1 MNNERREVEE
11 KNFRKSI
18 REISVMS
25 QIYRLMLSSSLSI
38 EEIASRLN
46 AMKKEHDKTP
56 DAEVSKLLSIILA
69 TDTLDEKSKRELDN
83 RYNKISQEIYR
94 KEGIKDLMKAIN
106 DDDIEYKG
114 EHTE

>member
-11 KNFRKSI
+11 NNFRKSI

-25 QIYRLMLSSSLSI
+25 QIYRLMFSSSLSI

-46 AMKKEHDKTP
+46 AMKKEDDKTA
-56 DAEVSKLLSIILA
+56 DAEVSKLSSIILA
-69 TDTLDEKSKRELDN
+69 MDTIDEKSKRELDDEYN
-83 RYNKISQEIYR
+83 RRFREIYR
-94 KEGIKDLMKAIN
+94 EEDIKDLMKAIN